1 MKEELI
7 EEVVNK
13 YGSPVYVFDIQE
25 VKRRIRYLKSLLPE
39 GVLLCFA
46 IKANTFIVKE
56 VEDEIDR
63 LEVCS
68 PGEYEICK
76 ERGVDSRKILVSG
89 VYKTPD
95 VIKDMVLHDTDIG
108 YYTIESMEQFRLLK
122 DLSKN
127 HKLKIMIRIT
137 SGNQFGINFFE
148 AEDII
153 KNRADYP
160 NSEIEGLQY
169 FAGTQRGSSKL
180 LKKELDR
187 MDNFIEEL
195 ESNFGFITKELEFG
209 PGFPV
214 HYFEDD
220 EFDEE
225 GFIKAFSENLKSLK
239 FKGKVIL
246 ELGRSIAASCGTYIT
261 RVVDKKVNKNQ
272 NYALLDGG
280 INHIV
285 YYGQS
290 MAMKIPKCK
299 VLPKRENISGEK
311 WNLCGSLCTI
321 NDILVK
327 QFPCRRG

>member
-7 EEVVNK
+7 KEVVSK
-13 YGSPVYVFDIQE
+13 YGSPTYVFDTIE
-25 VKRRIRYLKSLLPE
+25 AKRRVNYLKSLLPE
-39 GVLLCFA
+39 GVLLCYA

-56 VEDEIDR
+56 VEEVIDR
-63 LEVCS
+63 FEVCS

-76 ERGVDSRKILVSG
+76 DRCVNSNKILVSG
-89 VYKTPD
+89 VYKTPE
-95 VIKDMVLHDTDIG
+95 VIEDMIKNDTKIG
-108 YYTIESMEQFRLLK
+108 YYTIESMEQFKLLK
-122 DLSKN
+122 DLSKH
-127 HKLKIMIRIT
+127 HKLNIMIRVT

-148 AEDII
+148 VEEII
-153 KNRADYP
+153 EKRGDYP
-160 NSEIEGLQY
+160 NLDIKGIQY
-169 FAGTQRGSSKL
+169 FAGTQRGSVKL

-187 MDNFIEEL
+187 MDDFILEL
-195 ESNFGFITKELEFG
+195 ESKYGFVTQELEFG

-225 GFIKAFSENLKSLK
+225 GFIKAFSESLNTLN
-239 FKGKVIL
+239 FKGKIIL
-246 ELGRSIAASCGTYIT
+246 ELGRSIAARCGTYIT

-272 NYALLDGG
+272 NYAILDGG

-299 VLPKRENISGEK
+299 VLPKRENI
-311 WNLCGSLCTI
+311 N
-321 NDILVK
+321 
-327 QFPCRRG
+327 RRKVEFMRFALYD

>member
-7 EEVVNK
+7 EEVVSK
-13 YGSPVYVFDIQE
+13 YGSPTYVFDTIE
-25 VKRRIRYLKSLLPE
+25 ANRRIRYLRSLLPE
-39 GVLLCFA
+39 GVLLCYA

-56 VEDEIDR
+56 VEDAIDR
-63 LEVCS
+63 FEVCS
-68 PGEYEICK
+68 PGEYQICK

-95 VIKDMVLHDTDIG
+95 VIENMVMHDTDVG
-108 YYTIESMEQFRLLK
+108 YYTIESMEQFKLLK
-122 DLSKN
+122 DLSKS

-137 SGNQFGINFFE
+137 SGNQFGINFLE

-160 NSEIEGLQY
+160 NLEIEGLQY

-187 MDNFIEEL
+187 MDNFIYDL
-195 ESNFGFITKELEFG
+195 ESKFDFFTHELEFG

-225 GFIKAFSENLKSLK
+225 SFIREFSEGLKTLK
-239 FKGKVIL
+239 FKGKIIL

-272 NYALLDGG
+272 NYAILDGG

-299 VLPKRENISGEK
+299 VYPKRENTNRRKMEFM
-311 WNLCGSLCTI
+311 WLSLH
-321 NDILVK
+321 D
-327 QFPCRRG
+327 